1 GQREVLD
8 RLAEVHPRR
17 RRDAEG
23 AVAHVHL
30 VQIELEEAVLRVA
43 LLELEREEGLLHL
56 AGEAPVRREEEHLG
70 QLLGDGAPALHHAAV
85 AEIGVGGAA
94 DAPDVDPE
102 VRIEA
107 RVLHRDDRVAQVR
120 RDLLERHEDALLG
133 LELGDELV
141 VARVDAA
148 ADARRVLLQRLDR
161 GQVRRPVHVRRD
173 GHAGHGEDDERHDRQ
188 EDPADDAPRR
198 QIAAP
203 ATAPRRGALAGL
215 RRATAA
221 AKASRHDA
229 RTSREASG
237 TRPLY
242 SRAFAG
248 LVGCEAPGACATT
261 PAMAASP
268 PVDEQLAQIRLG
280 TAAIVSEEELRGKLE
295 RARSRG
301 TPLRIKVG
309 FDPTAPD
316 LHLGHTVVIQKMRQF
331 QDLGHTVH
339 FVIGDFTGL
348 IGDPTGKSETRK
360 ALTRAEVEANAQ
372 TYKDQVFKI
381 LDPERTRV
389 VFNSSWLAPLRAEDV
404 IRMTAQV
411 TVARL
416 LSREDFATRY
426 EAERPIHLHEFLY
439 PLFQAQDSVALETDV
454 EMGGTD
460 QTFNL
465 LVGRD
470 LQRAVGQE
478 PQISITMP
486 ILVGTDGVQKMSKSL
501 GNYIGITEP
510 PAEMYGKL

>member
-1 GQREVLD
+1 MG
-8 RLAEVHPRR
+8 
-17 RRDAEG
+17 
-23 AVAHVHL
+23 
-30 VQIELEEAVLRVA
+30 
-43 LLELEREEGLLHL
+43 
-56 AGEAPVRREEEHLG
+56 
-70 QLLGDGAPALHHAAV
+70 
-85 AEIGVGGAA
+85 
-94 DAPDVDPE
+94 
-102 VRIEA
+102 
-107 RVLHRDDRVAQVR
+107 
-120 RDLLERHEDALLG
+120 
-133 LELGDELV
+133 
-141 VARVDAA
+141 
-148 ADARRVLLQRLDR
+148 
-161 GQVRRPVHVRRD
+161 
-173 GHAGHGEDDERHDRQ
+173 
-188 EDPADDAPRR
+188 
-198 QIAAP
+198 
-203 ATAPRRGALAGL
+203 
-215 RRATAA
+215 
-221 AKASRHDA
+221 
-229 RTSREASG
+229 
-237 TRPLY
+237 
-242 SRAFAG
+242 
-248 LVGCEAPGACATT
+248 
-261 PAMAASP
+261 ASP
-268 PVDEQLAQIRLG
+268 PVDEQLVQIRLG
-280 TAAIVSEEELRGKLE
+280 TAAIVSEDELRGKLE
-295 RARSRG
+295 RARARA

-331 QDLGHTVH
+331 QDLGHTVY

-348 IGDPTGKSETRK
+348 IGDPTGKSETRR

-372 TYKDQVFKI
+372 TYRDQVFKI

-389 VFNSSWLAPLRAEDV
+389 VFNSAWLAPLRAEDV

-510 PAEMYGKL
+510 PAEMFGKLMSISDAVMLTYYPLVSGLPAAEVDQITAGVSAGTHHPMDAKKRLAELVVTRFHGGAAARASGEAFSRQFQSREVPDAVREFDVPVEPLGVKTMTAWQVVASCHLATSASEARRLTQQGGIRIDGIKVEDPYKTVEIRPGATVLVQRGRRDFARLRGVAAPELTPPNEP

>member
-1 GQREVLD
+1 M
-8 RLAEVHPRR
+8 AS
-17 RRDAEG
+17 
-23 AVAHVHL
+23 
-30 VQIELEEAVLRVA
+30 
-43 LLELEREEGLLHL
+43 
-56 AGEAPVRREEEHLG
+56 AP
-70 QLLGDGAPALHHAAV
+70 
-85 AEIGVGGAA
+85 
-94 DAPDVDPE
+94 
-102 VRIEA
+102 
-107 RVLHRDDRVAQVR
+107 
-120 RDLLERHEDALLG
+120 
-133 LELGDELV
+133 
-141 VARVDAA
+141 
-148 ADARRVLLQRLDR
+148 
-161 GQVRRPVHVRRD
+161 
-173 GHAGHGEDDERHDRQ
+173 
-188 EDPADDAPRR
+188 
-198 QIAAP
+198 
-203 ATAPRRGALAGL
+203 
-215 RRATAA
+215 
-221 AKASRHDA
+221 S
-229 RTSREASG
+229 
-237 TRPLY
+237 
-242 SRAFAG
+242 
-248 LVGCEAPGACATT
+248 
-261 PAMAASP
+261 
-268 PVDEQLAQIRLG
+268 VDEQLAQIRLG
-280 TAAIVSEEELRGKLE
+280 TAAIVSEEELRGKLT
-295 RARSRG
+295 RARAAG

-331 QDLGHTVH
+331 QDLGHTVY

-348 IGDPTGKSETRK
+348 IGDPTGKSETRR

-372 TYKDQVFKI
+372 TYRDQVFKI

-389 VFNSSWLAPLRAEDV
+389 VFNSAWLAPLRAEDV

-416 LSREDFATRY
+416 LSREDFAVRY

-510 PAEMYGKL
+510 AAEMYGKLMSISDAVMLTYYPLVSGLGPAVTQGVQAGTHHPMEAKKRLAQLIVTRFHGTPAAEAAAEAFARQFQQREAPTMMTRVEYSEPMAGPQSLRMDHLVLSAKVASSASEARRLIVQGGIYIDDIRVEDPYQTREVRPGDELVIRKGRREYRVLYFPRT

>member
-1 GQREVLD
+1 M
-8 RLAEVHPRR
+8 
-17 RRDAEG
+17 
-23 AVAHVHL
+23 
-30 VQIELEEAVLRVA
+30 
-43 LLELEREEGLLHL
+43 
-56 AGEAPVRREEEHLG
+56 
-70 QLLGDGAPALHHAAV
+70 
-85 AEIGVGGAA
+85 
-94 DAPDVDPE
+94 
-102 VRIEA
+102 
-107 RVLHRDDRVAQVR
+107 
-120 RDLLERHEDALLG
+120 
-133 LELGDELV
+133 
-141 VARVDAA
+141 
-148 ADARRVLLQRLDR
+148 
-161 GQVRRPVHVRRD
+161 
-173 GHAGHGEDDERHDRQ
+173 
-188 EDPADDAPRR
+188 
-198 QIAAP
+198 
-203 ATAPRRGALAGL
+203 
-215 RRATAA
+215 
-221 AKASRHDA
+221 AS
-229 RTSREASG
+229 
-237 TRPLY
+237 
-242 SRAFAG
+242 
-248 LVGCEAPGACATT
+248 
-261 PAMAASP
+261 SP
-268 PVDEQLAQIRLG
+268 PVDEQLARIRLG
-280 TAAIVSEEELRGKLE
+280 TAAIVSEDELRGKLE
-295 RARSRG
+295 RARRAG
-301 TPLRIKVG
+301 APLRVKVG

-331 QDLGHTVH
+331 QDLGHTVY

-360 ALTRAEVEANAQ
+360 PLTRVEVEANAQ
-372 TYKDQVFKI
+372 TYRDQVFKI

-389 VFNSSWLAPLRAEDV
+389 VFNSAWLAPLRAEDV

-510 PAEMYGKL
+510 PGEMYGKLMSVSDAVMLAYYPLVSGLGPAEVDAMTAGVQGGSLHPMEAKKRLAQLVVGRFQGRRPRPPQALRPAVSGPRSTGRRARGALRGAPPRDPGASLGGCGRMPPRVLRQRGTPARPAGRDPDQWASGRRSLSNRGDPAR